1 MALTTSAIKAG
12 NTQLDQTKPTAYDAT
27 TGVYTTATPL
37 VSAGDAV
44 SVGETTY
51 YVKTVTATGFSLAAT
66 SDGSA
71 ATLIGAASPS
81 AALLAGTGVSYI
93 DSYAGNPVDS
103 LAFDQVGT
111 VAGLNNLNA
120 DLDGEATIQATS
132 TAKSTAAATGVS
144 GDVASLAEIASNAG
158 LTSDLAGTSTIEV
171 ASNATVNNNSASTLS
186 ASATTTDGNAASV
199 ADLGSIAGINELSS
213 LDVGGDLTMQ
223 GKSAAGISASSETVT
238 GEAGATSTLSGSQVG
253 IQTTGLA
260 DIKADASIQGI
271 TQLTNTATAATF
283 NSSSSAPD
291 FTNLAG
297 AIGADALADAGNL
310 QGASLNALDI
320 GGIGS
325 VLGQASLTN
334 NATASNVDG
343 VATAAS
349 MQGGGQPGSGFMEGL
364 DLQGAMDVKSD
375 AGINGVVN
383 LTGKAVASTT
393 KGAATADAEANILN
407 GADLTGGTV
416 DVGGIGDLKG
426 SLNYGLTAEATNVDD
441 GDTTNTSTNVVNAD
455 AQANRGFGL
464 KGESNTASNPTQ
476 AETVGGAIGI
486 DIASDGSLSGLS
498 IGSLT
503 AKASSTADSA
513 KATAGE
519 SDTSVGAE
527 LPSLDI
533 GGIGQ
538 ITAGAQLTSTASAE
552 SVGGN
557 TTAQAGQL
565 GSVTGLTSGETS
577 DAFFTG
583 ISASDG
589 APDLTKGTGVT
600 APVNAPDNID
610 NFNINV
616 ASDATIGAQGFS
628 NLNATATSTAG
639 VATAEAGGSKT
650 LTVNGAQVAT
660 PGNSVTGIA
669 AGMDINVGGIGNLT
683 ALAQGTANATANSVT
698 NDADALGAMRSM
710 GIEKLEMHTSSDAT
724 LKSTASL
731 VGNATATT
739 TGDLTGTDTAW
750 SALDL
755 DSTAVSGLALD
766 VGGIGNLT
774 ANAAVTGKA
783 DSEVVTGNA
792 DTRTDIDAIGLDN
805 AWIHTASD
813 GNITGTGIL
822 NLDVSAASTAGSA
835 QAEGDFDATGA
846 QKLYIG
852 NTEFTGTNDDFVG
865 IGGVANLKGQAQVT
879 ATMEASSVTGSADA
893 YSGMQLDS
901 PTDVFDFTADASRIV
916 GLKDVDLRGASDG
929 TILGTAKG
937 VFSTM
942 ASTTGDGGSDNA
954 IAKASQ
960 SLFGI
965 NDLNLNLGGMGQINA
980 IVNDTNFVG
989 AHSVSGNAI
998 AVSNLDAIG
1007 LAGGDMHIAGNASI
1021 MATVGVDSKSEAHT
1035 VA

>member
-1 MALTTSAIKAG
+1 MALDKPSLSA
-12 NTQLDQTKPTAYDAT
+12 
-27 TGVYTTATPL
+27 
-37 VSAGDAV
+37 
-44 SVGETTY
+44 
-51 YVKTVTATGFSLAAT
+51 FSQ
-66 SDGSA
+66 
-71 ATLIGAASPS
+71 ASPLGADS
-81 AALLAGTGVSYI
+81 FASDLLT
-93 DSYAGNPVDS
+93 N
-103 LAFDQVGT
+103 
-111 VAGLNNLNA
+111 VAGLKDINA
-120 DLDGEATIQATS
+120 NLDGEATIQAAA
-132 TAKSTAAATGVS
+132 TAKSAASSEGVS
-144 GDVASLAEIASNAG
+144 GDVASVAEIQANAGLTATTTTLNNVVTSVDSNGWFYTTGAPSVKVGDVVNTASGKSYFVESVVPTAFTLSETLGGARATTGLPGVNDFVNANDIDVASNAG
-158 LTSDLAGTSTIEV
+158 INNTA
-171 ASNATVNNNSASTLS
+171 NATIGAISS
-186 ASATTTDGNAASV
+186 TTDGYAASV
-199 ADLGSIAGINELSS
+199 ADLGHAAGIENLAD
-213 LDVGGDLTMQ
+213 LTVGGNLTMQ
-223 GKSAAGISASSETVT
+223 GRSTAGISASSDTVT
-238 GEAGATSTLSGSQVG
+238 GEAGATSTLSVSQVG
-253 IQTTGLA
+253 IETTGLA
-260 DIKADASIQGI
+260 DIKADASIQGV
-271 TQLTNTATAATF
+271 TQLTNSATAATF
-283 NSSSSAPD
+283 NSSSVTG
-291 FTNLAG
+291 FTDLAG
-297 AIGADALADAGNL
+297 VIGADALASAGNI
-310 QGASLNALDI
+310 QGASLEDLKV
-320 GGIGS
+320 GGIGT
-325 VLGQASLTN
+325 VLGQAGLTN

-343 VATAAS
+343 AAKAAS
-349 MQGGGQPGSGFMEGL
+349 LQGGGQPGSGVMEGL
-364 DLQGAMDVKSD
+364 DLQGGMDVKSD

-383 LTGKAVASTT
+383 LTGKAAASTT

-416 DVGGIGDLKG
+416 EVGGIGDLKG
-426 SLNYGLTAEATNVDD
+426 SLNYGLTAEATNVES
-441 GDTTNTSTNVVNAD
+441 GTAQAD
-455 AQANRGFGL
+455 AQANVGFGL
-464 KGESNTASNPTQ
+464 KGASNANTTNPQ
-476 AETVGGAIGI
+476 AESSGVGIGI
-486 DIASDGSLSGLS
+486 DVASDGQLNGLS

-503 AKASSTADSA
+503 AKAISTADTA
-513 KATAGE
+513 TATAGGG
-519 SDTSVGAE
+519 DTSVGAQ

-552 SVGGN
+552 SVVGDS
-557 TTAQAGQL
+557 TAQAGGAQAGATP
-565 GSVTGLTSGETS
+565 GSVTGLTSGEINEGFRADILTTAGAKDLRTTAGAGNAN
-577 DAFFTG
+577 DA
-583 ISASDG
+583 
-589 APDLTKGTGVT
+589 
-600 APVNAPDNID
+600 ID

-628 NLNATATSTAG
+628 NLNATATSTGGIAK
-639 VATAEAGGSKT
+639 AEAGGSSIP
-650 LTVNGAQVAT
+650 NAGPNSGAAT
-660 PGNSVTGIA
+660 PDNSVTGIA
-669 AGMDINVGGIGNLT
+669 AGMDISVGGIGNLT

-731 VGNATATT
+731 VGNAIAAT
-739 TGDLTGTDTAW
+739 TGDNVNADTAW

-792 DTRTDIDAIGLDN
+792 DTRTDIDAVGLDN
-805 AWIHTASD
+805 AWIQTASD

-822 NLDVSAASTAGSA
+822 NLGVSAASTAGSA

-852 NTEFTGTNDDFVG
+852 NTEFTGPTGNLTADDFVG

-879 ATMEASSVTGSADA
+879 ATMDASSVTGDADA
-893 YSGMQLDS
+893 YSGVNLGIGGTM
-901 PTDVFDFTADASRIV
+901 DFTANASRIV
-916 GLKDVDLRGASDG
+916 GLEDVDLKGASDG

-942 ASTTGDGGSDNA
+942 ASTTGNEPGDDA
-954 IAKASQ
+954 TAMARQ

-1021 MATVGVDSKSEAHT
+1021 MSTVGVDSKSEAHT

>member
-12 NTQLDQTKPTAYDAT
+12 NTQLVQANPTAYDAT
-27 TGVYTTATPL
+27 TGAYTTAAAPT
-37 VSAGDAV
+37 VSVGDAV
-44 SVGETTY
+44 SVGGTTY
-51 YVKTVTATGFSLAAT
+51 YFKTVGANGFSLAAT
-66 SDGSA
+66 PDGSA
-71 ATLIGAASPS
+71 LVGADSPS
-81 AALLAGTGVSYI
+81 VALKAGTGVSYVSNPF
-93 DSYAGNPVDS
+93 DSQALD
-103 LAFDQVGT
+103 LVGT

-144 GDVASLAEIASNAG
+144 GDVASLAEIVSNSG
-158 LTSDLAGTSTIEV
+158 LTADNPGTSTINV
-171 ASNATVNNNSASTLS
+171 ASNATVTNNSASTLS
-186 ASATTTDGNAASV
+186 ASASTTDGNAASV
-199 ADLGSIAGINELSS
+199 ADLGSIAGIKELSS
-213 LDVGGDLTMQ
+213 LVVGGELTMQ

-238 GEAGATSTLSGSQVG
+238 GIAGATSTLSGSQVG
-253 IQTTGLA
+253 IQTTGPA

-283 NSSSSAPD
+283 NS
-291 FTNLAG
+291 AG
-297 AIGADALADAGNL
+297 ATGSADLSQISGADALANAGNI
-310 QGASLNALDI
+310 QGARLNTLDV

-343 VATAAS
+343 AATAAS
-349 MQGGGQPGSGFMEGL
+349 MQGGGAPSTGPAATGL
-364 DLQGAMDVKSD
+364 MDGLALQGAMDVKSD

-426 SLNYGLTAEATNVDD
+426 SLNFNLAAEASNVDNGVDNGIGQGKD
-441 GDTTNTSTNVVNAD
+441 GTTPIVFAD
-455 AQANRGFGL
+455 AQANQGVGLAGRGVSDQNPQSDTGT
-464 KGESNTASNPTQ
+464 NT
-476 AETVGGAIGI
+476 GIGI
-486 DIASDGSLSGLS
+486 DIASDGTLSGLN
-498 IGSLT
+498 IGSLKAT
-503 AKASSTADSA
+503 ASSTADNA
-513 KATAGE
+513 KAKAGE
-519 SDTSVGAE
+519 GDQSTGAQ
-527 LPSLDI
+527 LPSVDI
-533 GGIGQ
+533 GGIGK
-538 ITAGAQLTSTASAE
+538 ITAGAQLDSTAIAE
-552 SVGGN
+552 SVGGLS
-557 TTAQAGQL
+557 TAEAGKA
-565 GSVTGLTSGETS
+565 GSVTGLNAVGERLNS
-577 DAFFTG
+577 SNNKSF
-583 ISASDG
+583 DG
-589 APDLTKGTGVT
+589 FT
-600 APVNAPDNID
+600 APSVNPYEFND
-610 NFNINV
+610 FNIKV
-616 ASDATIGAQGFS
+616 ASDATIGAQAFS

-639 VATAEAGGSKT
+639 IAKAEAGG
-650 LTVNGAQVAT
+650 LIGEGLDANI
-660 PGNSVTGIA
+660 GNTVTGIA
-669 AGMDINVGGIGNLT
+669 ADMDINVGGIGNLT

-698 NDADALGAMRSM
+698 NNADALGAMAAM
-710 GIEKLEMHTSSDAT
+710 GINQLEMKTSSDAT

-731 VGNATATT
+731 VGNATAAT
-739 TGDLTGTDTAW
+739 TGDTTDTDTAW
-750 SALDL
+750 AGLDL

-783 DSEVVTGNA
+783 DSEVVTGDA
-792 DTRTDIDAIGLDN
+792 DTRTDIDAVGLDN

-852 NTEFTGTNDDFVG
+852 NTEFTTATPGTNDDFVG

-879 ATMEASSVTGSADA
+879 ATMEASSVTGTADA
-893 YSGMQLDS
+893 YSGMDFGNGG
-901 PTDVFDFTADASRIV
+901 TMNFTADASRIV
-916 GLKDVDLRGASDG
+916 GLENVDLRGASDG

-937 VFSTM
+937 TLTTT
-942 ASTTGDGGSDNA
+942 ASTTGNDGSDNA
-954 IAKASQ
+954 IAKSAQ

-980 IVNDTNFVG
+980 IVNDTNFTD
-989 AHSVSGNAI
+989 AHSVSGNATAI
-998 AVSNLDAIG
+998 STIDAIG
-1007 LAGGDMHIAGNASI
+1007 LSGGDMHIAGNASI
-1021 MATVGVDSKSEAHT
+1021 MSTVGVDSRSESSA

>member
-1 MALTTSAIKAG
+1 MALEKSALSASAQANTLGADSFASDLLTS
-12 NTQLDQTKPTAYDAT
+12 
-27 TGVYTTATPL
+27 
-37 VSAGDAV
+37 
-44 SVGETTY
+44 
-51 YVKTVTATGFSLAAT
+51 
-66 SDGSA
+66 
-71 ATLIGAASPS
+71 
-81 AALLAGTGVSYI
+81 
-93 DSYAGNPVDS
+93 
-103 LAFDQVGT
+103 
-111 VAGLNNLNA
+111 VAGLKDINA
-120 DLDGEATIQATS
+120 NLDGEATIQATA
-132 TAKSTAAATGVS
+132 TAKSAASSEGVS
-144 GDVASLAEIASNAG
+144 GDVASVAEIQANAG
-158 LTSDLAGTSTIEV
+158 LTAASSNDIEV
-171 ASNATVNNNSASTLS
+171 SSDAGINNSAN
-186 ASATTTDGNAASV
+186 ATIGATAATTDGNAASV
-199 ADLGSIAGINELSS
+199 ADLGHSAGIEKLLD
-213 LDVGGDLTMQ
+213 LDVGGNLTMQ
-223 GKSAAGISASSETVT
+223 GRSTAGISASSDTVT
-238 GEAGATSTLSGSQVG
+238 GEAGATATLSVSQVG
-253 IQTTGLA
+253 IETTGLA
-260 DIKADASIQGI
+260 DIKADASIQGV

-283 NSSSSAPD
+283 NSSSSATGFND
-291 FTNLAG
+291 LAG
-297 AIGADALADAGNL
+297 VIGADALANAGNI
-310 QGASLNALDI
+310 QGATLEDLKV
-320 GGIGS
+320 GGIGT
-325 VLGQASLTN
+325 VLGQAGLTN

-343 VATAAS
+343 AAKAAS
-349 MQGGGQPGSGFMEGL
+349 LQGGGQPGSGYMEGL

-375 AGINGVVN
+375 AGISGIAN

-426 SLNYGLTAEATNVDD
+426 NLNYGLTAEATNVDD

-455 AQANRGFGL
+455 AQANSGFGL
-464 KGESNTASNPTQ
+464 KGASNTGA
-476 AETVGGAIGI
+476 TVTGPQDDTNGSIGI
-486 DIASDGSLSGLS
+486 DIASDGQLSGLS

-513 KATAGE
+513 KATAGG
-519 SDTSVGAE
+519 SDTSVGAQ

-583 ISASDG
+583 ISASAG
-589 APDLTKGTGVT
+589 APDLTNGTVAT
-600 APVNAPDNID
+600 APSSAADNID

-639 VATAEAGGSKT
+639 VATAEAGGSST
-650 LTVNGAQVAT
+650 TAGDAT

-669 AGMDINVGGIGNLT
+669 AGMDINVGGIGNIT

-750 SALDL
+750 AALDL

-792 DTRTDIDAIGLDN
+792 DTRTDIDAVGLDN
-805 AWIHTASD
+805 AWIQTASD

-822 NLDVSAASTAGSA
+822 NLGVSAASTAGSA

-852 NTEFTGTNDDFVG
+852 NTEFTGPSGNFTADDFVG

-893 YSGMQLDS
+893 YSGMQLAS
-901 PTDVFDFTADASRIV
+901 PTDVFDFTANASRIV
-916 GLKDVDLRGASDG
+916 GLEDVDLRGASDG

-1021 MATVGVDSKSEAHT
+1021 MATVGVDSKAEAHT

>member
-1 MALTTSAIKAG
+1 MATLDKSILTTSAQA
-12 NTQLDQTKPTAYDAT
+12 NNLDADSFA
-27 TGVYTTATPL
+27 
-37 VSAGDAV
+37 
-44 SVGETTY
+44 
-51 YVKTVTATGFSLAAT
+51 
-66 SDGSA
+66 SD
-71 ATLIGAASPS
+71 
-81 AALLAGTGVSYI
+81 LLT
-93 DSYAGNPVDS
+93 N
-103 LAFDQVGT
+103 
-111 VAGLNNLNA
+111 VAGLKVINA
-120 DLDGEATIQATS
+120 NLDGEATIQATA
-132 TAKSTAAATGVS
+132 TAKSAASSEGVS
-144 GDVASLAEIASNAG
+144 GDAASVAEIQANAG
-158 LTSDLAGTSTIEV
+158 LTANTTRLNDVVTGVDAGGLFYTSGAPTVKVGDVVATASGKSYFVESVAPTAFTLSETLGGARATTGLPGVNDFVKANDIEV
-171 ASNATVNNNSASTLS
+171 SSDAGINNTANATIGAK
-186 ASATTTDGNAASV
+186 SATTDGYAASV
-199 ADLGSIAGINELSS
+199 ADLGHSAGIENLLD
-213 LDVGGDLTMQ
+213 LDVGGNLTMQ
-223 GKSAAGISASSETVT
+223 GKSTAGISASSETVT

-253 IQTTGLA
+253 IETTGLA

-271 TQLTNTATAATF
+271 TQLTNTASAATF
-283 NSSSSAPD
+283 NSTAAGL
-291 FTNLAG
+291 LATVDG
-297 AIGADALADAGNL
+297 AEARATAGNI
-310 QGASLNALDI
+310 QGASLENLTI

-325 VLGQASLTN
+325 VLGQAGLTN
-334 NATASNVDG
+334 NATASNVAG
-343 VATAAS
+343 NAIATS
-349 MQGGGQPGSGFMEGL
+349 LQGKGEGGHSTDFMEGL

-426 SLNYGLTAEATNVDD
+426 SLNYGLTAEATNVES
-441 GDTTNTSTNVVNAD
+441 GTAQAD
-455 AQANRGFGL
+455 AQANGGFGL
-464 KGESNTASNPTQ
+464 KGASNANTTNPQ
-476 AETVGGAIGI
+476 AETSGVGIGI
-486 DIASDGSLSGLS
+486 DVASDGQLSGLS

-503 AKASSTADSA
+503 AKATSTANA
-513 KATAGE
+513 ATATAGGG
-519 SDTSVGAE
+519 DTSVGAQ

-552 SVGGN
+552 SVVGDS
-557 TTAQAGQL
+557 TAQAGGAQA
-565 GSVTGLTSGETS
+565 GATPASVTGLTSGEINEGFRADILPTAGAKDLRTTAGAGNAN
-577 DAFFTG
+577 DA
-583 ISASDG
+583 
-589 APDLTKGTGVT
+589 
-600 APVNAPDNID
+600 ID

-639 VATAEAGGSKT
+639 IAKAEAGGSST
-650 LTVNGAQVAT
+650 PAGEAT
-660 PGNSVTGIA
+660 PDNSVTGIA

-683 ALAQGTANATANSVT
+683 ALAQGTTNATANSVT

-710 GIEKLEMHTSSDAT
+710 GINALEMHTSSDAT

-731 VGNATATT
+731 VGNAIAAT
-739 TGDLTGTDTAW
+739 TGDDVNTDTAW

-783 DSEVVTGNA
+783 TSEVVTGNA

-822 NLDVSAASTAGSA
+822 NLGVSAASTAGSA
-835 QAEGDFDATGA
+835 KAEGDFDATGA

-852 NTEFTGTNDDFVG
+852 NTEFTGTGDDFVG
-865 IGGVANLKGQAQVT
+865 IGGVATLKGQAQVT
-879 ATMEASSVTGSADA
+879 ATMDASSVTGTADA
-893 YSGMQLDS
+893 FSGMEFGNGG
-901 PTDVFDFTADASRIV
+901 TMNFTADASRIV
-916 GLKDVDLRGASDG
+916 GLEDVDLRGASDG

-1007 LAGGDMHIAGNASI
+1007 LNGGDMHIAGNATI